1 MSTNDINASSSSPEK
16 IPNLRRPSISILDC
30 ANIITTPYERVLTII
45 NDAKNFVKSH
55 SQNNNSKKLIDGLEW
70 TIKVITSHSLYAY
83 EIRET
88 SLIKQI
94 SEQNPEFKEFVDF
107 ISKYNEDVIEMN
119 KKSSLIGSTTV
130 EVSNEVLQ
138 SSLSLKRNQLPQRKF
153 LTNDKLAE
161 VIKAINTN
169 IGNYISEN
177 NKNAQ
182 SDNEKTHTPRE
193 KERNDFSLSQK
204 SFENGEILRTKTMH
218 GKSFSLIELSKK
230 YKKDDDNKNI
240 NENKNIKENKKNMKK
255 SNNNNT
261 RNNFISN
268 NKTSNNTKKT
278 SLNKKSKSKQKN
290 IDLIKKVKE
299 FAGQKNKKKTEQ
311 TTSEISQNNP
321 EKNNNYENKT
331 SSADS
336 TPKKGLAKTDD
347 DFNMENSHKVLTP
360 QSSTHIKMFSYVSII
375 NSLFEENF
383 DPKKIVS
390 KSFNIFELK
399 KIIGYENVLPLMGR
413 IILDTF
419 GLDNDRIINTDKLDN
434 FLVSVQEQY
443 YKSTLYHN
451 AMHGADVTQMISLF
465 FLNSNAEEVC
475 ETSVL
480 DLLGILIACLG
491 HDLGHPGLTNN
502 FQINSYSKMAITY
515 NDQSC
520 LENFHTCK
528 LFKTLRN
535 SENDIFDKLNVQEFK
550 TIRKRMISEILATD
564 MANHGK
570 IMTVIK
576 SKITQNLLDNNN
588 DKNAKFQLL
597 SGNPKTKF
605 EEQQSLLD
613 LLIHSA
619 DLGHNAKLFKVS
631 LKWVSLLTE
640 EFWLQGD
647 KEKSMNLPVS
657 FLCDRSS
664 YNIPQ
669 SQIGFIKGFIIPTF
683 ECVVQMFPTLQFTMD
698 NAKKN
703 LDEWKKLSN
712 QKRLK
717 GWTPKKNQTEED
729 EKKKT
734 KLFED
739 LDSFNKF
746 NKNQNQNH
754 NHKNKSKSKNEKT
767 MSDFRSPSN
776 NGRIK
781 KNSYLVNINLSGTT
795 NNSKAKIKYKDVS
808 MKPSNIMNKLKNME
822 VNNKLKEQKGVH
834 RKTLK

>member
-1 MSTNDINASSSSPEK
+1 MSTKEINASPPSPEK
-16 IPNLRRPSISILDC
+16 VPPIRRPSISILEC
-30 ANIITTPYERVLTII
+30 GNIITTPYERVLNII
-45 NDAKNFVKSH
+45 NDAKSFVKSH
-55 SQNNNSKKLIDGLEW
+55 STSTNNHKKLINGLDW

-83 EIRET
+83 ELRET
-88 SLIKQI
+88 ALINQI
-94 SEQNPEFKEFVDF
+94 SEKNPEFKEFVDF

-119 KKSSLIGSTTV
+119 KKSNIIGSTTV
-130 EVSNEVLQ
+130 EVSNEFLQ
-138 SSLSLKRNQLPQRKF
+138 SSLSLKRNQIPQKRF
-153 LTNDKLAE
+153 LSNDKLAQ
-161 VIKAINTN
+161 VIKAINTGFNLGNFNSEQN
-169 IGNYISEN
+169 INS
-177 NKNAQ
+177 Q

-193 KERNDFSLSQK
+193 NERNDFSLSQK
-204 SFENGEILRTKTMH
+204 TSESGEIQRTKTTVH

-230 YKKDDDNKNI
+230 YAKEDDNKII
-240 NENKNIKENKKNMKK
+240 NEVENKDAKKIQKNTKK
-255 SNNNNT
+255 SNNSTNI
-261 RNNFISN
+261 NFVSN
-268 NKTSNNTKKT
+268 NKNNNAKKT
-278 SLNKKSKSKQKN
+278 SMNKKSKHKN
-290 IDLIKKVKE
+290 MDLIKKVKE
-299 FAGQKNKKKTEQ
+299 FAEQNNKKKPKQITFEQ
-311 TTSEISQNNP
+311 SQNKSDK
-321 EKNNNYENKT
+321 KNNVVYKT

-336 TPKKGLAKTDD
+336 TPKNGVAKTDD
-347 DFNMENSHKVLTP
+347 EDDDQIKHKVLTP
-360 QSSTHIKMFSYVSII
+360 QKSRIKMFSYVTII

-390 KSFNIFELK
+390 KTFNIFELK

-419 GLDNDRIINTDKLDN
+419 GLDNDKIMNTDKLDN
-434 FLVSVQEQY
+434 FLVSIQEQY
-443 YKSTLYHN
+443 YKTTLYHN
-451 AMHGADVTQMISLF
+451 SMHGADVTQMVSLF

-475 ETSVL
+475 ETNVL
-480 DLLGILIACLG
+480 DLLGILIASLG

-528 LFKTLRN
+528 LFKTLRT
-535 SENDIFDKLNVQEFK
+535 SENDIFDKLNVQEYK

-576 SKITQNLLDNNN
+576 SKITQNLMDNNN

-619 DLGHNAKLFKVS
+619 DLGHNAKLFKIS
-631 LKWVSLLTE
+631 LKWVSLLSE

-647 KEKSMNLPVS
+647 KEKSMKLPVS
-657 FLCDRSS
+657 FLCDRSN

-683 ECVVQMFPTLQFTMD
+683 ECVVQMFPTLKFTMD
-698 NAKKN
+698 NAQKN

-717 GWTPKKNQTEED
+717 GWTPKKNQNEED
-729 EKKKT
+729 ERKKT

-746 NKNQNQNH
+746 NKNKNQ
-754 NHKNKSKSKNEKT
+754 KSKNKLKSEKT
-767 MSDFRSPSN
+767 MSDFHSPSSK
-776 NGRIK
+776 NGKIK
-781 KNSYLVNINLSGTT
+781 KNSFSTNINLSGAG
-795 NNSKAKIKYKDVS
+795 NSSKTKIKYKDIS
-808 MKPSNIMNKLKNME
+808 MKPSNIMNKLKNIE
-822 VNNKLKEQKGVH
+822 NNNKLKEQKGVH
-834 RKTLK
+834 RKVVK